1 MSENT
6 FLGMDKKFV
15 YIYLNSKNRIIFAN
29 EQNKANVLS
38 WVNLPAIP
46 PGKGKLKL
54 VMGNFRSSVNRNHRF
69 NLQYQSGAFNY
80 YSSDQLASVIA
91 EIVPFQTNIFG
102 PGTML
107 NFNFI
112 QRDSLG
118 VLADAKDLQNI
129 NLVINF
135 TTPVTTSG
143 PPSAIRPILDGNNQF
158 NFVLKF
164 EYD

>member
-1 MSENT
+1 MN
-6 FLGMDKKFV
+6 KKFV
-15 YIYLNSKNRIIFAN
+15 YIYLNAKDRIIFAN

-38 WVNLPAIP
+38 WVNLPPIP

-54 VMGNFRSSVNRNHRF
+54 VMGNFRSSVNRNHRL
-69 NLQYQSGAFNY
+69 NLEYKSGAFNY

-91 EIVPFQTNIFG
+91 EQVPFETNILA
-102 PGTML
+102 PGRMV

-112 QRDSLG
+112 QRESVG

-135 TTPVTTSG
+135 TNPITSAPN
-143 PPSAIRPILDGNNQF
+143 PPSAIRPILDGNNRF

>member
-1 MSENT
+1 MN
-6 FLGMDKKFV
+6 KKFV
-15 YIYLNSKNRIIFAN
+15 YIYLNAKDRVIFAN

-38 WVNLPAIP
+38 WVNLPTIP

-54 VMGNFRSSVNRNHRF
+54 VLGNYRSSVNRNHRF
-69 NLQYQSGAFNY
+69 NLEYKSGAFNY

-91 EIVPFQTNIFG
+91 EQIPFETNILG
-102 PGTML
+102 PGGMV

-112 QRDSLG
+112 QRQSVG

-129 NLVINF
+129 TLFINF
-135 TTPVTTSG
+135 TIPVTTAG
-143 PPSAIRPILDGNNQF
+143 PPSAIRPILDGANLF

>member
-1 MSENT
+1 
-6 FLGMDKKFV
+6 MDKKFV
-15 YIYLNSKNRIIFAN
+15 YIYLNSKDRIIFAN

-38 WVNLPAIP
+38 WVNLPTIP

-54 VMGNFRSSVNRNHRF
+54 VMGNYLSSINRNHRF

-91 EIVPFQTNIFG
+91 EQVPFETNIFA
-102 PGTML
+102 PGIFGRMR

-112 QRDSLG
+112 QRESVG

-135 TTPVTTSG
+135 TSPTTNAPN
-143 PPSAIRPILDGNNQF
+143 PPSAIRPILDVNNRF